1 MITKNYNKLLV
12 SAWGNFRYPATTFSL
27 ILTKRDISFI
37 RITLLFHVEWKIGGM
52 KRNLSLGMFRNV
64 ARDLILNWL
73 NHEGRNMIMI
83 KFYVG

>member
-27 ILTKRDISFI
+27 I
-37 RITLLFHVEWKIGGM
+37 FHVEWKIGGM